1 MISRSIKQLYL
12 YNQLRINYIISGG
25 NTMRKKYEL
34 LMNQINEGKYTGRE
48 ILLAGAVL
56 FLTGMLLGII
66 FSPRKYQVI
75 GSNNGNG
82 NGNGSGN
89 GNGNDAMAETK
100 KDMWIKK

>member
-1 MISRSIKQLYL
+1 
-12 YNQLRINYIISGG
+12 
-25 NTMRKKYEL
+25 
-34 LMNQINEGKYTGRE
+34 MNQINEGKYTGRE

-56 FLTGMLLGII
+56 FLTGTLLGII

-82 NGNGSGN
+82 NGS

-100 KDMWIKK
+100 KDMGIKK

>member
-1 MISRSIKQLYL
+1 
-12 YNQLRINYIISGG
+12 
-25 NTMRKKYEL
+25 MRKKYEL

-48 ILLAGAVL
+48 ILLTGAVL

-66 FSPRKYQVI
+66 FSPHKYQVI
-75 GSNNGNG
+75 GSNNG

-100 KDMWIKK
+100 KDMGIKK

>member
-1 MISRSIKQLYL
+1 
-12 YNQLRINYIISGG
+12 
-25 NTMRKKYEL
+25 
-34 LMNQINEGKYTGRE
+34 MNQINEGKYTGRE

-82 NGNGSGN
+82 N
-89 GNGNDAMAETK
+89 DAMAETK
-100 KDMWIKK
+100 KDMGIKK

>member
-1 MISRSIKQLYL
+1 
-12 YNQLRINYIISGG
+12 
-25 NTMRKKYEL
+25 MRKKYEL

-66 FSPRKYQVI
+66 FSPRKQQGI
-75 GSNNGNG
+75 GRNNG

-100 KDMWIKK
+100 KDMGIKK

>member
-1 MISRSIKQLYL
+1 
-12 YNQLRINYIISGG
+12 
-25 NTMRKKYEL
+25 MRKKYEL

-48 ILLAGAVL
+48 ILLTGAVL

-82 NGNGSGN
+82 NGSGN
-89 GNGNDAMAETK
+89 GNNAKTEDDGT
-100 KDMWIKK
+100 ICI

>member
-1 MISRSIKQLYL
+1 M
-12 YNQLRINYIISGG
+12 
-25 NTMRKKYEL
+25 KKKFEL

-48 ILLAGAVL
+48 ILLTGAVL
-56 FLTGMLLGII
+56 FLTGTLLGII

-82 NGNGSGN
+82 NGS

-100 KDMWIKK
+100 KDMGIKKEK